1 MAFGQQINDEEQMM
15 AEINMT
21 PFVDVMLVLL
31 IIFIIA
37 MPVITQSITVELPK
51 AQVTQSELTEHVES
65 ISLQVMANGQIKWQ
79 QQDID
84 ITALKAN
91 LANIAQQSPQPS
103 LQLQGAAQV
112 PYEKVVQVM
121 ALAQNSGVTSLNFV
135 TQLP

>member
-1 MAFGQQINDEEQMM
+1 MAFGQQIDEEEQMM

-37 MPVITQSITVELPK
+37 MPVITQSIIVELPK
-51 AQVTQSELTEHVES
+51 AHLSQSELTEQAEN
-65 ISLQVMANGQIKWQ
+65 ISLVVMANGNIRWQ

-84 ITALKAN
+84 IAELKNN
-91 LANIAQQSPQPS
+91 LRKIAQQSPQPI
-103 LQLQGAAQV
+103 LQLQGAAKV

-121 ALAQNSGVTSLNFV
+121 ALAQESGVNSLNFV